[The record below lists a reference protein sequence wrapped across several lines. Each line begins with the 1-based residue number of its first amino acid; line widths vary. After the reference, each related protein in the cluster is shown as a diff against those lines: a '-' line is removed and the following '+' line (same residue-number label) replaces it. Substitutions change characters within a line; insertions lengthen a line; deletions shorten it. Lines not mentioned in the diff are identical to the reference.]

1 MVKLKVNGKER
12 TFGGAA
18 FGNAIFAA
26 TGKRVRD
33 LPLSSNNLFA

>member
-1 MVKLKVNGKER
+1 MIKLKVNGKER
-12 TFGGAA
+12 KFGGAV

-33 LPLSSNNLFA
+33 LPLASNNLFA